1 MIQLI
6 FKAHKKTD
14 KIFFHNFFYIY
25 IKMLTDYYQ
34 KNKESFQ
41 KRLLKGTKI
50 FVKKKKTKSANML
63 ASNIEIF
70 LKKKQKRTSNMV
82 VIDIKVF

>member
-6 FKAHKKTD
+6 FKVHKKTD
-14 KIFFHNFFYIY
+14 KIFFHNFFIY

-50 FVKKKKTKSANML
+50 FVKKKKTKKANML
-63 ASNIEIF
+63 MSDIEIF
-70 LKKKQKRTSNMV
+70 LKKKQKRTINMV